1 MHLGRPAM
9 DDLDRYS
16 RQRLLP
22 EIGEEGQ
29 HRLSASRAA
38 IVGCGALG
46 TVQASLLV
54 RAGIGE
60 TVLVDRDFVETSN
73 LQRQCLFEER
83 DAEAATPKA
92 VAAARSLRRANSRVQ
107 VTAVVK
113 DLVASNAESLLAGAD
128 VILDG
133 TDNYE
138 TRYLINDVAVKRSI
152 PWIYGAA
159 VGTKGSLMPILP
171 GRTACLACLFDDM
184 PVERQPTCDTAGVL
198 NAVTSLVGSLQA
210 AEALKILAGRAES
223 VLASF
228 VSQDLWTGERSS
240 LRTQTPNPE
249 CRTCA
254 DRRFAH
260 LDARVRSTA
269 RLCGR
274 DAVQVPGGN
283 RPVRLAELAASLQRV
298 GKVRATEHVLRFWCP
313 PHELMVFADGR
324 TIVKGTHD
332 VGLARSLR
340 TRYVGA

>member
-1 MHLGRPAM
+1 M
-9 DDLDRYS
+9 
-16 RQRLLP
+16 
-22 EIGEEGQ
+22 
-29 HRLSASRAA
+29 
-38 IVGCGALG
+38 
-46 TVQASLLV
+46 
-54 RAGIGE
+54 
-60 TVLVDRDFVETSN
+60 
-73 LQRQCLFEER
+73 
-83 DAEAATPKA
+83 
-92 VAAARSLRRANSRVQ
+92 AAARSLRRANSRVQ

-254 DRRFAH
+254 GRRFAH